1 MHIQKMADSL
11 PEFKDGKEKMV
22 IQQCQD
28 TAALWEATK
37 ASLTER

>member
-1 MHIQKMADSL
+1 MRIQKMADSL